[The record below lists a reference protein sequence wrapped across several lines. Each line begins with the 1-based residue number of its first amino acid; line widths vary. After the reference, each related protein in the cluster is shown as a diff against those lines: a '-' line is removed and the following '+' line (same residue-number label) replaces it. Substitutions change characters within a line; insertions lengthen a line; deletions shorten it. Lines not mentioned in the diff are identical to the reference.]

1 MFEFE
6 IKKGYKFIVEE
17 LFPEQNQNK
26 CFLKTSTTQSEE
38 AVSLHERAFDY
49 FKKNIQDSS

>member
-6 IKKGYKFIVEE
+6 IKKGYEFIVEE
-17 LFPEQNQNK
+17 LFHEQSQNK
-26 CFLKTSTTQSEE
+26 CFLKTSASQSEE

-49 FKKNIQDSS
+49 FKKNIHDTS